1 MATGPTEVIQ
11 SPETGETVEEC
22 TGKKKSKFQT
32 FKNFFAKKKRKEPPP
47 PRGESNLK
55 PSQSSSDVSISVL
68 DTTALHSPKEA
79 GPKGSMGNKALS
91 HDSVFIFESAPG
103 SVAGDTLSQEN
114 IPGRVKTLQLHLQQ
128 NIRLGSPP
136 LVITGKKLE
145 DAGAVSEDDGLPRSP
160 PEISTLHEVLT
171 DSPSKSSNP
180 VQRHS
185 SLSLG
190 GTDSEDEQIPSG
202 ASSRPIS
209 PSSSA
214 TPGAPGSRGSS
225 FLPVDFTIPAS
236 PLGCLDTSAARHR
249 IAINPR
255 KQKGF
260 TNKNQQTPQKGN
272 HLFSTNQPIKK
283 DFGDFSIVGA
293 EDKCNFVF
301 SLFSQRSC
309 GLHLVEQLENE
320 TCRPAT
326 PEKKGNSTELLE
338 SDQHKTDWEGLSAQV
353 GYCAK
358 EGSSKE
364 TPGVKSPTDAVC
376 DCRDSTLVAEDSCAL
391 LQEDAC
397 LSGRDHHDKAAAP
410 LLRPEPSPVNLEEHH
425 SAQVSCC
432 SDESAEALKLHQQNT
447 NAEVSALPK
456 LQQIEGEAVVFPDIL
471 AADLFSNGVETEGI
485 NILADVAQRS
495 SVNSVDPN
503 IKDQEKGDPLFAGKV
518 EACLVTTENLFNHAV
533 SDTAPSTSQVVVA
546 DSESS
551 SDIKT
556 VAVLKAENSSV
567 TRNDKETC
575 AITEFQSSK
584 GNAEK
589 KIDTAALVL
598 EAGCMLPPSK
608 LEVCLKAETLS
619 VSKGNQRSQQAN
631 TSYNSERL
639 SIGCLASSSLAGL
652 KSNISSDDDSKEY
665 QISSTAS
672 HRKTVEDGQSS
683 DVNVK
688 SPLKTA
694 SAKPVR
700 FTIAPAWQRSL
711 SGGSN
716 SKEDS
721 YTRSSPTS
729 PIRPELFEGMTK
741 EHTHFEAVTQE
752 SAKTN
757 SDRFDRDCRDS
768 DLHLNSSMEWADHE
782 AQNVENPFG
791 VRLRRTSSLL
801 KYQSESRAESPKLIP
816 SAVPTASSSASVKE
830 DQKSVGTGKP
840 PPGLP
845 ISTKSFV
852 KKTDLLQDKNS
863 PKTRPEEV
871 AKKQNGHKPSEK
883 VSSLHL
889 ETASSEP
896 AWVSMAKL
904 KQKGFQDH
912 PLAKEH
918 KAEDKALTK
927 VDQEE
932 QGIYASENIL
942 KKNMPSSLSSQD
954 KKMQMKTS
962 VSAAAG
968 KVGPIAQEAS
978 VIPAV
983 EKEARHSSNL
993 PMTPCSSAEPPWLSL
1008 AKKKA
1013 KAWSEMPQIC
1023 SEVYH
1028 YWFGRN

>member
-1 MATGPTEVIQ
+1 MATGPTEVTQ

-32 FKNFFAKKKRKEPPP
+32 FKNFFAKKKRKEPLP

-79 GPKGSMGNKALS
+79 GPKASMGNKALS

-103 SVAGDTLSQEN
+103 NVAGDMLSQEN
-114 IPGRVKTLQLHLQQ
+114 ISGRVKTLQLQLQQ
-128 NIRLGSPP
+128 TIRLGSPP

-214 TPGAPGSRGSS
+214 ILGAPGSRGSN

-260 TNKNQQTPQKGN
+260 TNKNQQTPQ
-272 HLFSTNQPIKK
+272 
-283 DFGDFSIVGA
+283 
-293 EDKCNFVF
+293 
-301 SLFSQRSC
+301 
-309 GLHLVEQLENE
+309 VEQLENE
-320 TCRPAT
+320 ECLPAT
-326 PEKKGNSTELLE
+326 PEKKGSSTELLE
-338 SDQHKTDWEGLSAQV
+338 SDRDKSDWEGLSAKV
-353 GYCAK
+353 GCCAN
-358 EGSSKE
+358 GGGSKE
-364 TPGVKSPTDAVC
+364 VPGVTSPTDAAHDSC
-376 DCRDSTLVAEDSCAL
+376 DSTLVAEDSCAL

-397 LSGRDHHDKAAAP
+397 LPDMDHHYKAAAP
-410 LLRPEPSPVNLEEHH
+410 LLRPEPCPVNLEEHH
-425 SAQVSCC
+425 SAKVSYC
-432 SDESAEALKLHQQNT
+432 SDETAEELKLHQENSNT
-447 NAEVSALPK
+447 EVSELPK

-471 AADLFSNGVETEGI
+471 VDGLFSNGVETEGTDT
-485 NILADVAQRS
+485 LADVAQRS

-503 IKDQEKGDPLFAGKV
+503 IKDQEKGDPLFNGKV
-518 EACLVTTENLFNHAV
+518 EACLGTTENCSSHAV

-551 SDIKT
+551 SDIKA
-556 VAVLKAENSSV
+556 VAVLKPENSSV
-567 TRNDKETC
+567 MRNDKETC
-575 AITEFQSSK
+575 DTMEFQSSK

-589 KIDTAALVL
+589 KIATAASVS
-598 EAGCMLPPSK
+598 ETGCMLPPSK
-608 LEVCLKAETLS
+608 LEVCFKAETVS
-619 VSKGNQRSQQAN
+619 VSKGSQGSQQAN
-631 TSYNSERL
+631 TSYISEKP
-639 SIGCLASSSLAGL
+639 SIGCHASSDLAGL
-652 KSNISSDDDSKEY
+652 KSNVSSNDDSKDY
-665 QISSTAS
+665 QISNTAS
-672 HRKTVEDGQSS
+672 HRKTVEDSRSS
-683 DVNVK
+683 DENVK

-741 EHTHFEAVTQE
+741 EHTRFDAVTQE
-752 SAKTN
+752 SAKNN
-757 SDRFDRDCRDS
+757 SDRFDRDCKDS

-801 KYQSESRAESPKLIP
+801 KYQSESHGESPKLIP
-816 SAVPTASSSASVKE
+816 SAVPTAASASVKE

-840 PPGLP
+840 SPGLP
-845 ISTKSFV
+845 VSTKSFV
-852 KKTDLLQDKNS
+852 KKTDLLEDKNP
-863 PKTRPEEV
+863 PKTRSEEV

-883 VSSLHL
+883 VFFPHL

-932 QGIYASENIL
+932 QGIGASENIL

-954 KKMQMKTS
+954 KKTQLKTS
-962 VSAAAG
+962 MSAAEG

-993 PMTPCSSAEPPWLSL
+993 PMTPCSPAEPPWLSL

-1013 KAWSEMPQIC
+1013 KAWSEMPQI
-1023 SEVYH
+1023 VQ
-1028 YWFGRN
+1028 

>member
-1 MATGPTEVIQ
+1 MLQALLNSRNPSESLSDRGFSKQIV
-11 SPETGETVEEC
+11 GE
-22 TGKKKSKFQT
+22 KSS
-32 FKNFFAKKKRKEPPP
+32 AHWDLSS
-47 PRGESNLK
+47 GK
-55 PSQSSSDVSISVL
+55 PSWRSQVTISWL
-68 DTTALHSPKEA
+68 RGQQRSHSHLKQERQL
-79 GPKGSMGNKALS
+79 K
-91 HDSVFIFESAPG
+91 SA
-103 SVAGDTLSQEN
+103 Q
-114 IPGRVKTLQLHLQQ
+114 LQLQQ

-214 TPGAPGSRGSS
+214 ALGAPGSRGSS

-260 TNKNQQTPQKGN
+260 TNKNQQPPQ
-272 HLFSTNQPIKK
+272 
-283 DFGDFSIVGA
+283 
-293 EDKCNFVF
+293 
-301 SLFSQRSC
+301 
-309 GLHLVEQLENE
+309 VEQLENE
-320 TCRPAT
+320 ACLSAT

-338 SDQHKTDWEGLSAQV
+338 SDQHKSDWEGLSVQV
-353 GYCAK
+353 GHCAK
-358 EGSSKE
+358 GSGSKE
-364 TPGVKSPTDAVC
+364 TPGVKSPTDAARDSC
-376 DCRDSTLVAEDSCAL
+376 DSTLVAEDSCAL
-391 LQEDAC
+391 LQKDAC
-397 LSGRDHHDKAAAP
+397 LPDMDHHYKAAAP
-410 LLRPEPSPVNLEEHH
+410 LLRPEPSPVKLEEHH
-425 SAQVSCC
+425 SAKVSYY
-432 SDESAEALKLHQQNT
+432 SDESADELKLHQQNT
-447 NAEVSALPK
+447 NTEVSTLPK
-456 LQQIEGEAVVFPDIL
+456 SQQIEGETVVVPDIL
-471 AADLFSNGVETEGI
+471 AADLFSNGVEIEGI
-485 NILADVAQRS
+485 DILADVAQRS

-503 IKDQEKGDPLFAGKV
+503 IKDQEKGDPLFISKV
-518 EACLVTTENLFNHAV
+518 EAGLGTIENHSNHAV
-533 SDTAPSTSQVVVA
+533 SDTAPSTSQVAVA

-556 VAVLKAENSSV
+556 VAVLKPENSSV

-575 AITEFQSSK
+575 EIMEFQSSK
-584 GNAEK
+584 GDAEK
-589 KIDTAALVL
+589 NIDTAASVL
-598 EAGCMLPPSK
+598 EAGCILTPSE
-608 LEVCLKAETLS
+608 LEVCFTAETVS
-619 VSKGNQRSQQAN
+619 VLKGNQGSQQAN
-631 TSYNSERL
+631 TSYISEKL

-652 KSNISSDDDSKEY
+652 KSHISSDDDSKEY

-672 HRKTVEDGQSS
+672 HRKTVEDSRSS
-683 DVNVK
+683 DENVK

-741 EHTHFEAVTQE
+741 EHTRFDAVIQE
-752 SAKTN
+752 SAKTS
-757 SDRFDRDCRDS
+757 SDRFDRNCKDS

-791 VRLRRTSSLL
+791 IRLRRTSSLL
-801 KYQSESRAESPKLIP
+801 KYQNESRAESPKLIP
-816 SAVPTASSSASVKE
+816 SAVPIASSASVKE

-845 ISTKSFV
+845 VSTKSFV
-852 KKTDLLQDKNS
+852 KKTDLLEDKS
-863 PKTRPEEV
+863 LPKTRSEEV
-871 AKKQNGHKPSEK
+871 AKKQNGHKLSEK
-883 VSSLHL
+883 VSSRHL

-918 KAEDKALTK
+918 IAEDKALTK

-932 QGIYASENIL
+932 QGNCASENIL
-942 KKNMPSSLSSQD
+942 KKNMSSSLSSQD
-954 KKMQMKTS
+954 RKMHVKTS

-993 PMTPCSSAEPPWLSL
+993 PMTPCSPAEPPWLSL

-1013 KAWSEMPQIC
+1013 KAWSEMPQI
-1023 SEVYH
+1023 VQ
-1028 YWFGRN
+1028 

>member
-1 MATGPTEVIQ
+1 MAGFYGCLKSKNDYIMATGPTEVTQ
-11 SPETGETVEEC
+11 SPEAGDTLEEC

-55 PSQSSSDVSISVL
+55 PCQSSSDVSISVL
-68 DTTALHSPKEA
+68 DTTALHSPEEA

-103 SVAGDTLSQEN
+103 NVAGDVLSQEN
-114 IPGRVKTLQLHLQQ
+114 IPGRVKTLQLQLQQ

-190 GTDSEDEQIPSG
+190 GTDSEDEQVPSG
-202 ASSRPIS
+202 TSSRPIS

-214 TPGAPGSRGSS
+214 TLGVPGSRGSS
-225 FLPVDFTIPAS
+225 FLPIDFTTPAS

-260 TNKNQQTPQKGN
+260 TNKNQQHPQ
-272 HLFSTNQPIKK
+272 
-283 DFGDFSIVGA
+283 
-293 EDKCNFVF
+293 
-301 SLFSQRSC
+301 
-309 GLHLVEQLENE
+309 VEQLENE
-320 TCRPAT
+320 ACLPAT
-326 PEKKGNSTELLE
+326 LEKKGNSTELLE
-338 SDQHKTDWEGLSAQV
+338 SGHLKSGCEGLPAQV

-358 EGSSKE
+358 GGSSKE
-364 TPGVKSPTDAVC
+364 TSGVKSPTDAAC
-376 DCRDSTLVAEDSCAL
+376 DSHDSTFVAEDSCTL
-391 LQEDAC
+391 LEEDAC
-397 LSGRDHHDKAAAP
+397 LSDMDHHCEAAAP

-425 SAQVSCC
+425 SATVLYC
-432 SDESAEALKLHQQNT
+432 SDESADELKLHQQNT
-447 NAEVSALPK
+447 STGASALPE
-456 LQQIEGEAVVFPDIL
+456 LQQIEEGAVVFPDIL
-471 AADLFSNGVETEGI
+471 AADLLSNGVETEGI
-485 NILADVAQRS
+485 DMLAYVAQRS

-503 IKDQEKGDPLFAGKV
+503 IKYQEKGNPLFIGKI
-518 EACLVTTENLFNHAV
+518 EACLDSIENHSNHAV
-533 SDTAPSTSQVVVA
+533 SDTAPSTSQFAVA
-546 DSESS
+546 DSVS

-556 VAVLKAENSSV
+556 VAVLKPENSSI
-567 TRNDKETC
+567 TRNDKKACE
-575 AITEFQSSK
+575 IVDFQSSK

-589 KIDTAALVL
+589 KPDAAASVS
-598 EAGCMLPPSK
+598 EAGCLLPHSK
-608 LEVCLKAETLS
+608 VEVCFKAETVS
-619 VSKGNQRSQQAN
+619 ISKGDQGSQQA
-631 TSYNSERL
+631 TIDRQTAYVSENL
-639 SIGCLASSSLAGL
+639 SIGCLASSSLVGL
-652 KSNISSDDDSKEY
+652 KSSISSDDDSKD
-665 QISSTAS
+665 QQASSTPS
-672 HRKTVEDGQSS
+672 HGKTVEDSRSS
-683 DVNVK
+683 DENVK
-688 SPLKTA
+688 TPLKTA

-729 PIRPELFEGMTK
+729 PIRPELFEGATK
-741 EHTHFEAVTQE
+741 EHTRFDAIIQE

-768 DLHLNSSMEWADHE
+768 DSHLSSSMEWADHE
-782 AQNVENPFG
+782 AQSVENPFG

-801 KYQSESRAESPKLIP
+801 KYQNESRAESPKLIP
-816 SAVPTASSSASVKE
+816 SAVPTAPSASVKE
-830 DQKSVGTGKP
+830 NQKSVGTGKP
-840 PPGLP
+840 SPGLLV
-845 ISTKSFV
+845 STKSSV
-852 KKTDLLQDKNS
+852 KKTDLLEDKNT
-863 PKTRPEEV
+863 PKTRSEEV
-871 AKKQNGHKPSEK
+871 EKMQNGHKPSEK
-883 VSSLHL
+883 VSSPYL
-889 ETASSEP
+889 ESASSEP

-927 VDQEE
+927 ADQEE
-932 QGIYASENIL
+932 QRMCASENIL
-942 KKNMPSSLSSQD
+942 KRNMPSLSSQD
-954 KKMQMKTS
+954 KKTQMKTS
-962 VSAAAG
+962 ASATAG

-983 EKEARHSSNL
+983 EKETRHSSSL
-993 PMTPCSSAEPPWLSL
+993 PMTPCSPAEPLWLSL

-1013 KAWSEMPQIC
+1013 KAWSEMPQI
-1023 SEVYH
+1023 VQ
-1028 YWFGRN
+1028 

>member
-1 MATGPTEVIQ
+1 MNTRLPGRTMAGFYGCLKSKNDYIMATGPTEVTQ
-11 SPETGETVEEC
+11 SHETGETVEEC

-55 PSQSSSDVSISVL
+55 PSQSSNDVNINVL
-68 DTTALHSPKEA
+68 DTTALHSPKEV

-103 SVAGDTLSQEN
+103 SVAGDMSSQEN
-114 IPGRVKTLQLHLQQ
+114 IPGRVKTLQLQLQQ
-128 NIRLGSPP
+128 DIRLGSPP

-171 DSPSKSSNP
+171 DSPSK
-180 VQRHS
+180 
-185 SLSLG
+185 
-190 GTDSEDEQIPSG
+190 IPSG

-209 PSSSA
+209 PSSPA
-214 TPGAPGSRGSS
+214 TLGAPGSRGSS

-260 TNKNQQTPQKGN
+260 TNKNQQTPQ
-272 HLFSTNQPIKK
+272 
-283 DFGDFSIVGA
+283 
-293 EDKCNFVF
+293 
-301 SLFSQRSC
+301 
-309 GLHLVEQLENE
+309 VEELENE
-320 TCRPAT
+320 SCLPAT
-326 PEKKGNSTELLE
+326 PQKKGNSTESLK
-338 SDQHKTDWEGLSAQV
+338 SDQHKSDWEGLSAQV
-353 GYCAK
+353 EYCAK
-358 EGSSKE
+358 GGGSKE
-364 TPGVKSPTDAVC
+364 TPGVKSPTDAAHDSC
-376 DCRDSTLVAEDSCAL
+376 DSTLAAEDSCGL
-391 LQEDAC
+391 PQEDVC
-397 LSGRDHHDKAAAP
+397 LPDMDHHYKAAAP
-410 LLRPEPSPVNLEEHH
+410 LLRSEPSAVNLEEHH
-425 SAQVSCC
+425 SAKVSYC
-432 SDESAEALKLHQQNT
+432 SDETSDELKLHQQNT
-447 NAEVSALPK
+447 NTVVSALPK
-456 LQQIEGEAVVFPDIL
+456 LQQIEGETAVFPDIL

-485 NILADVAQRS
+485 DILADVAQRS
-495 SVNSVDPN
+495 SVNSVDPD
-503 IKDQEKGDPLFAGKV
+503 IQDQEKGGPLFVGKV
-518 EACLVTTENLFNHAV
+518 EACLGTTENHSNHAA
-533 SDTAPSTSQVVVA
+533 SDTPPSTSQVA
-546 DSESS
+546 AANSESS

-556 VAVLKAENSSV
+556 VAILKPKNRSV

-575 AITEFQSSK
+575 EIMEFQSSK
-584 GNAEK
+584 GNVEK
-589 KIDTAALVL
+589 KIDTAASVS

-608 LEVCLKAETLS
+608 LEVCFKAET
-619 VSKGNQRSQQAN
+619 VSALKGNQGSQQAHA
-631 TSYNSERL
+631 SYVSEKL

-652 KSNISSDDDSKEY
+652 KSNISSDDDGTEH

-672 HRKTVEDGQSS
+672 HRKTVEDSRSS
-683 DVNVK
+683 DENVK

-741 EHTHFEAVTQE
+741 EHTRFDAVIQE

-757 SDRFDRDCRDS
+757 SDRFDRDCKDS
-768 DLHLNSSMEWADHE
+768 DSHLNSSMEWADHE

-801 KYQSESRAESPKLIP
+801 KYQNESRAETPKLIP
-816 SAVPTASSSASVKE
+816 SAVPTVASASVKE

-845 ISTKSFV
+845 VNAKSFV
-852 KKTDLLQDKNS
+852 KKPDLLEDKNP
-863 PKTRPEEV
+863 PKTRSEEM

-883 VSSLHL
+883 VPSPHL

-896 AWVSMAKL
+896 TWISMAKL

-912 PLAKEH
+912 PLAKGH

-927 VDQEE
+927 VDHEE
-932 QGIYASENIL
+932 QGICASENIP
-942 KKNMPSSLSSQD
+942 KKNLPSSLSSQD
-954 KKMQMKTS
+954 KKTQTKTS

-983 EKEARHSSNL
+983 EKEGRHSSNL
-993 PMTPCSSAEPPWLSL
+993 PMTPCSPAEPPWLSL

-1013 KAWSEMPQIC
+1013 KAWSEMPQI
-1023 SEVYH
+1023 VQ
-1028 YWFGRN
+1028 

>member
-1 MATGPTEVIQ
+1 MTISWLRGQQRSHSHLKQERQ
-11 SPETGETVEEC
+11 L
-22 TGKKKSKFQT
+22 KSAQ
-32 FKNFFAKKKRKEPPP
+32 
-47 PRGESNLK
+47 
-55 PSQSSSDVSISVL
+55 
-68 DTTALHSPKEA
+68 
-79 GPKGSMGNKALS
+79 
-91 HDSVFIFESAPG
+91 
-103 SVAGDTLSQEN
+103 
-114 IPGRVKTLQLHLQQ
+114 LQLQQ

-160 PEISTLHEVLT
+160 PEISTLHDVLT

-214 TPGAPGSRGSS
+214 TLGAPGSRGSS

-260 TNKNQQTPQKGN
+260 TNKNQQTPQ
-272 HLFSTNQPIKK
+272 
-283 DFGDFSIVGA
+283 
-293 EDKCNFVF
+293 
-301 SLFSQRSC
+301 
-309 GLHLVEQLENE
+309 VEQLENE
-320 TCRPAT
+320 ACLPAT

-338 SDQHKTDWEGLSAQV
+338 SDEHKSDWEGLSAQV
-353 GYCAK
+353 GHCAK
-358 EGSSKE
+358 GSGSKE
-364 TPGVKSPTDAVC
+364 TPGIKSPTDAARDSC
-376 DCRDSTLVAEDSCAL
+376 DSTLVAEDSCAL

-397 LSGRDHHDKAAAP
+397 LPDMDHHFKAAAP

-425 SAQVSCC
+425 SATVSYC
-432 SDESAEALKLHQQNT
+432 SDESADELKLHQQSTNT
-447 NAEVSALPK
+447 EVSALPK
-456 LQQIEGEAVVFPDIL
+456 LQQTEGEAVVFPDVL

-485 NILADVAQRS
+485 DVLADVAQRF

-503 IKDQEKGDPLFAGKV
+503 IKDQEKGDPLFTGKV
-518 EACLVTTENLFNHAV
+518 EACLGTIENHSNHAV
-533 SDTAPSTSQVVVA
+533 SDTAPSMSQGAVA

-556 VAVLKAENSSV
+556 VTVLKPENSSV

-575 AITEFQSSK
+575 EIMEFQSSK

-589 KIDTAALVL
+589 KPDTAASVS
-598 EAGCMLPPSK
+598 EARCMLPPSK
-608 LEVCLKAETLS
+608 LEVCIKAEAVS
-619 VSKGNQRSQQAN
+619 VSKGDQGSQWAN
-631 TSYNSERL
+631 TSYISEKF

-672 HRKTVEDGQSS
+672 HRKTVEDSRSS
-683 DVNVK
+683 DENVK

-741 EHTHFEAVTQE
+741 EYTRFDAVIQE

-757 SDRFDRDCRDS
+757 ADRFDRDSKDS

-782 AQNVENPFG
+782 VHNVENPFG

-801 KYQSESRAESPKLIP
+801 KYQNESRAESPKLIP
-816 SAVPTASSSASVKE
+816 SAVHTAASASVKE

-845 ISTKSFV
+845 VSTKSFV
-852 KKTDLLQDKNS
+852 KKTDLLEDKNP
-863 PKTRPEEV
+863 PKTRSEEV

-883 VSSLHL
+883 VSPHL

-918 KAEDKALTK
+918 KVEDKALTK

-932 QGIYASENIL
+932 QGICASENIL

-954 KKMQMKTS
+954 KKMQVKTS

-983 EKEARHSSNL
+983 EKETRHSSNL
-993 PMTPCSSAEPPWLSL
+993 PMTPCSPAEPPWLSL

-1013 KAWSEMPQIC
+1013 KAWSEMPQI
-1023 SEVYH
+1023 VQ
-1028 YWFGRN
+1028 

>member
-1 MATGPTEVIQ
+1 MHTRLLGRVMAGFYGCLKSKNDYIMATGTTEVTQ

-32 FKNFFAKKKRKEPPP
+32 FKNFFAKKKRKEPSP

-68 DTTALHSPKEA
+68 DATALQSPKEA

-91 HDSVFIFESAPG
+91 HDSVFIFESTPG
-103 SVAGDTLSQEN
+103 SVASDVLSQEN
-114 IPGRVKTLQLHLQQ
+114 IPGRVKTLQLQLQQ

-136 LVITGKKLE
+136 LIITGKKLE

-171 DSPSKSSNP
+171 DSPSK
-180 VQRHS
+180 
-185 SLSLG
+185 
-190 GTDSEDEQIPSG
+190 TPSG

-209 PSSSA
+209 PSSPA
-214 TPGAPGSRGSS
+214 TLGAPGSRGSS
-225 FLPVDFTIPAS
+225 SLPVDFTIPAS

-249 IAINPR
+249 IAIKPR

-260 TNKNQQTPQKGN
+260 TNKNQQPPQ
-272 HLFSTNQPIKK
+272 
-283 DFGDFSIVGA
+283 
-293 EDKCNFVF
+293 
-301 SLFSQRSC
+301 
-309 GLHLVEQLENE
+309 VEQLENE
-320 TCRPAT
+320 ASLPAT

-338 SDQHKTDWEGLSAQV
+338 SDQHKSDWEGLSAQV

-358 EGSSKE
+358 RGYSKE
-364 TPGVKSPTDAVC
+364 IRGVSSPTDAAC
-376 DCRDSTLVAEDSCAL
+376 DSRDSTPVAEDSHAF
-391 LQEDAC
+391 LQEDAS
-397 LSGRDHHDKAAAP
+397 LPDMDHHYKAAAP
-410 LLRPEPSPVNLEEHH
+410 LLRPEPPPANLEEHH
-425 SAQVSCC
+425 GAKVSYC
-432 SDESAEALKLHQQNT
+432 SDESADELKLHQQNT
-447 NAEVSALPK
+447 SSGVSALPR

-471 AADLFSNGVETEGI
+471 AADFFSNSMKTEGI
-485 NILADVAQRS
+485 DILADVAQRS
-495 SVNSVDPN
+495 SVISVDPN
-503 IKDQEKGDPLFAGKV
+503 IKDQEKGDPLFTGKV
-518 EACLVTTENLFNHAV
+518 ETCLGTTENQSCLTV
-533 SDTAPSTSQVVVA
+533 SGTAPSTSQVVLTN
-546 DSESS
+546 SELSC
-551 SDIKT
+551 DTTT
-556 VAVLKAENSSV
+556 VVVLKPQSSSV
-567 TRNDKETC
+567 TRNDKDAC
-575 AITEFQSSK
+575 GIMEFQSSK
-584 GNAEK
+584 VSAEEK
-589 KIDTAALVL
+589 TDPAASVS
-598 EAGCMLPPSK
+598 EAGCMLPPGKS
-608 LEVCLKAETLS
+608 EVCFKADTVS
-619 VSKGNQRSQQAN
+619 VLKGNQGSQQAN
-631 TSYNSERL
+631 TSHISEKL

-652 KSNISSDDDSKEY
+652 KSNISSDDDRKEC
-665 QISSTAS
+665 QRSSAAS
-672 HRKTVEDGQSS
+672 HRKTVEDSQSL
-683 DVNVK
+683 DENVK

-729 PIRPELFEGMTK
+729 PIRPELFEGTTK
-741 EHTHFEAVTQE
+741 EHTRFDAVIQE
-752 SAKTN
+752 SAKIN
-757 SDRFDRDCRDS
+757 SDRSDQDCKDS
-768 DLHLNSSMEWADHE
+768 VLHLNSPMDWIDHE

-816 SAVPTASSSASVKE
+816 SAVPTASSAPVRE

-840 PPGLP
+840 RPGLP
-845 ISTKSFV
+845 VSTKSFV
-852 KKTDLLQDKNS
+852 KNTDLPEDKNS
-863 PKTRPEEV
+863 PKTRSEELT
-871 AKKQNGHKPSEK
+871 KKQNGHKPSEK
-883 VSSLHL
+883 VSSPHL

-918 KAEDKALTK
+918 RAEDKALTK

-932 QGIYASENIL
+932 QGIYASEIL

-954 KKMQMKTS
+954 KKTQMKNS

-983 EKEARHSSNL
+983 EKEARHTSNL
-993 PMTPCSSAEPPWLSL
+993 PMTPCSPAEPPWLSL

-1013 KAWSEMPQIC
+1013 KAWSEMPQI
-1023 SEVYH
+1023 VQ
-1028 YWFGRN
+1028 

>member
-1 MATGPTEVIQ
+1 MHTRLLGRTMAGFYGCLKSKNDYIMATGPTEITQ

-91 HDSVFIFESAPG
+91 HNSVFIFESAPG
-103 SVAGDTLSQEN
+103 NVAGDMLSQEN
-114 IPGRVKTLQLHLQQ
+114 IPGRVKTLQLQLQQ

-214 TPGAPGSRGSS
+214 ALGAPGSRGSS

-260 TNKNQQTPQKGN
+260 TNKNQQPPQ
-272 HLFSTNQPIKK
+272 
-283 DFGDFSIVGA
+283 
-293 EDKCNFVF
+293 
-301 SLFSQRSC
+301 
-309 GLHLVEQLENE
+309 VEQLENE
-320 TCRPAT
+320 ACLSAT

-338 SDQHKTDWEGLSAQV
+338 SDQHKSDWEGLSVQV
-353 GYCAK
+353 GHCAK
-358 EGSSKE
+358 GSGSKE
-364 TPGVKSPTDAVC
+364 TPGVKSPTDAARDSC
-376 DCRDSTLVAEDSCAL
+376 DSTLVAEDSCAL
-391 LQEDAC
+391 LQKDAC
-397 LSGRDHHDKAAAP
+397 LPDVDHQYKADAP
-410 LLRPEPSPVNLEEHH
+410 LLRPEPSPANLEEHH
-425 SAQVSCC
+425 SAKVLYY
-432 SDESAEALKLHQQNT
+432 SDESADELKLHQQNT
-447 NAEVSALPK
+447 NTEVSTLPK
-456 LQQIEGEAVVFPDIL
+456 SQQIEGETVVVPDIL
-471 AADLFSNGVETEGI
+471 AADLFSNGVEIEGI
-485 NILADVAQRS
+485 DILADVAQRS

-503 IKDQEKGDPLFAGKV
+503 IKDQEKGDPLFISKV
-518 EACLVTTENLFNHAV
+518 EAGLGTIENHSNHAV
-533 SDTAPSTSQVVVA
+533 SDTAPSTSQVAVA

-556 VAVLKAENSSV
+556 AAVLKPENSSI

-575 AITEFQSSK
+575 EVMEFQSSK

-589 KIDTAALVL
+589 NIDTAASVS
-598 EAGCMLPPSK
+598 EAGCILTPSE
-608 LEVCLKAETLS
+608 LEVCFTAETVS
-619 VSKGNQRSQQAN
+619 VSKGNQGSQQAN
-631 TSYNSERL
+631 TSYISEKL

-652 KSNISSDDDSKEY
+652 KSNISSDDDSKDY

-672 HRKTVEDGQSS
+672 HRKTVEGSRSS
-683 DVNVK
+683 DENVK

-729 PIRPELFEGMTK
+729 PVRPELFEGMTK
-741 EHTHFEAVTQE
+741 EHTRFDAVIQE
-752 SAKTN
+752 SAKTS
-757 SDRFDRDCRDS
+757 SDRFDRDCKDS

-801 KYQSESRAESPKLIP
+801 KYQNESRAESPKLIP
-816 SAVPTASSSASVKE
+816 SAVPTASSASVKE

-845 ISTKSFV
+845 VSTKSFV
-852 KKTDLLQDKNS
+852 KKTDLLEDKS
-863 PKTRPEEV
+863 PPKTRSEEV
-871 AKKQNGHKPSEK
+871 AKKQNGHKLSEK
-883 VSSLHL
+883 VSSRHL

-932 QGIYASENIL
+932 QGNCASENIL
-942 KKNMPSSLSSQD
+942 KKNMSSSLSSQD
-954 KKMQMKTS
+954 RKMHVKTS

-993 PMTPCSSAEPPWLSL
+993 PMTPCSPAEPPWLSL

-1013 KAWSEMPQIC
+1013 KAWSEMPQI
-1023 SEVYH
+1023 VQ
-1028 YWFGRN
+1028 